1 MSLLHDLD
9 HDVPLGAFEQYMRE
23 VKQTAH
29 LTGDEEGQL
38 LLCIANGVDT
48 ERACDRLI
56 RSYQPL
62 MISLAKHFARHC
74 NDMEQLDFVQ
84 EGNEAFLKGMQKYNP
99 YQGDASFGT
108 FIFSWVRVAMLTAL
122 WRNRG
127 MIRLPLHKVRAMKR
141 LRTVYDEL
149 YILLQREPTIT
160 ELATNME
167 LSEWDTRELLALQEQ
182 QVISLD
188 TVIGDDDDMSP
199 EEVIEDPDA
208 SAFTDEDMSSIE
220 DMLEHLTE
228 QERVII
234 QARYGFGDEQAHTQ
248 QEVALALGMRLNRV
262 QELDRRARFRLRR
275 ILEHQAC

>member
-1 MSLLHDLD
+1 MLHDLD

-23 VKQTAH
+23 VKQTAQ

-38 LLCIANGVDT
+38 LLCIANGVDA

-62 MISLAKHFARHC
+62 MIGLAKRFARNC

-84 EGNEAFLKGMQKYNP
+84 EGNEAFLKGLQKYNP
-99 YQGDASFGT
+99 HQGDASFGT
-108 FIFSWVRVAMLTAL
+108 FIFSWVRIAMLTAL

-149 YILLQREPTIT
+149 YMLLQREPTIA

-167 LSEWDTRELLALQEQ
+167 LSEWDTRELLVLQEQ

-188 TVIGDDDDMSP
+188 TVIGDDDDMS
-199 EEVIEDPDA
+199 
-208 SAFTDEDMSSIE
+208 
-220 DMLEHLTE
+220 
-228 QERVII
+228 
-234 QARYGFGDEQAHTQ
+234 
-248 QEVALALGMRLNRV
+248 LGRG
-262 QELDRRARFRLRR
+262 
-275 ILEHQAC
+275 H